1 MTMGTE
7 AKTVADA
14 AAVVTTV
21 GTMMEFLPALA
32 SIFTIVWLGIRIWE
46 SPTVQGLFDKVRKK
60 DDTQES

>member
-1 MTMGTE
+1 MTMGNE

-32 SIFTIVWLGIRIWE
+32 SVFTIIWLGIRIWE
-46 SPTVQGLFDKVRKK
+46 SPTVQGMVGKARKK
-60 DDTQES
+60 DASDE

>member
-1 MTMGTE
+1 MTMGNE

-32 SIFTIVWLGIRIWE
+32 SIFTIIWLGIRIWE
-46 SPTVQGLFDKVRKK
+46 SPTVQGMVGKVRKK
-60 DDTQES
+60 DASEE

>member
-46 SPTVQGLFDKVRKK
+46 SPTVQGLVDKVRKK
-60 DDTQES
+60 DASQE

>member
-46 SPTVQGLFDKVRKK
+46 SPTVQGLVGKVRKK
-60 DDTQES
+60 DASDE

>member
-1 MTMGTE
+1 MTMGSE

-32 SIFTIVWLGIRIWE
+32 SIFTIIWLGIRIWE
-46 SPTVQGLFDKVRKK
+46 SPTVQGMVGKARKK
-60 DDTQES
+60 DASEE

>member
-1 MTMGTE
+1 MTMGNE

-32 SIFTIVWLGIRIWE
+32 SVFTIIWLGIRIWE
-46 SPTVQGLFDKVRKK
+46 SPTVQNLVDKVRKK
-60 DDTQES
+60 DEQES

>member
-1 MTMGTE
+1 MGSE

-32 SIFTIVWLGIRIWE
+32 SIFTIIWLGIRIWE
-46 SPTVQGLFDKVRKK
+46 SPTVQGMVNKARKK
-60 DDTQES
+60 DASDE

>member
-21 GTMMEFLPALA
+21 GTMMEFLPPLA
-32 SIFTIVWLGIRIWE
+32 SIFTIIWLGIRIWE
-46 SPTVQGLFDKVRKK
+46 SPTVQGMVGKVRKK
-60 DDTQES
+60 DASEV

>member
-1 MTMGTE
+1 MGTE

-32 SIFTIVWLGIRIWE
+32 SIFTIIWLGIRIWE
-46 SPTVQGLFDKVRKK
+46 SPTVQGLVGKVRKK
-60 DDTQES
+60 DEQES

>member
-32 SIFTIVWLGIRIWE
+32 SIFTIIWLGIRIWE
-46 SPTVQGLFDKVRKK
+46 SPTVQGLVGKVRKK
-60 DDTQES
+60 DASEE

>member
-1 MTMGTE
+1 MTMGSE

-32 SIFTIVWLGIRIWE
+32 SIFTIIWLGIRIWE
-46 SPTVQGLFDKVRKK
+46 SPTVQGMVGKVRKK
-60 DDTQES
+60 DASEE

>member
-32 SIFTIVWLGIRIWE
+32 SVFTIIWLGIRIWE
-46 SPTVQGLFDKVRKK
+46 SPTVQGLVGKVRKK
-60 DDTQES
+60 DASEE

>member
-32 SIFTIVWLGIRIWE
+32 SVFTIIWLGIRIWE
-46 SPTVQGLFDKVRKK
+46 SPTVQGMVGKVRKK
-60 DDTQES
+60 DASEE

>member
-32 SIFTIVWLGIRIWE
+32 SIFTIIWLGIRIWE
-46 SPTVQGLFDKVRKK
+46 SPTVQGMVGKVRKK
-60 DDTQES
+60 DASEE

>member
-1 MTMGTE
+1 MTMGSE

-32 SIFTIVWLGIRIWE
+32 SIFTIIWLGIRIWE
-46 SPTVQGLFDKVRKK
+46 SDTVQGLLGKVRKK
-60 DDTQES
+60 DASDE

>member
-1 MTMGTE
+1 MGTE

-32 SIFTIVWLGIRIWE
+32 SIFTIIWLGIRIWE
-46 SPTVQGLFDKVRKK
+46 SPTVQGMVGKVRKK
-60 DDTQES
+60 DASDE

>member
-21 GTMMEFLPALA
+21 GTIMEFLPALA
-32 SIFTIVWLGIRIWE
+32 SIFTIIWLGIRIWE
-46 SPTVQGLFDKVRKK
+46 SPTVQGLVGKVRKK
-60 DDTQES
+60 DASEE

>member
-1 MTMGTE
+1 MGTE

-32 SIFTIVWLGIRIWE
+32 SIFTIIWLGIRIWE
-46 SPTVQGLFDKVRKK
+46 SPTVQGMVGKVRKK
-60 DDTQES
+60 DASEV

>member
-1 MTMGTE
+1 MTMGNE

-32 SIFTIVWLGIRIWE
+32 SIFTIIWLGIRIWE
-46 SPTVQGLFDKVRKK
+46 SPTVQGLVDKFRKK
-60 DDTQES
+60 DEEIS

>member
-32 SIFTIVWLGIRIWE
+32 SIFTIIWLGIRIWE
-46 SPTVQGLFDKVRKK
+46 SPTVQGLIGKVRKK
-60 DDTQES
+60 DASDE

>member
-1 MTMGTE
+1 MTMGSE

-32 SIFTIVWLGIRIWE
+32 SIFTIIWLGIRIWE
-46 SPTVQGLFDKVRKK
+46 SPTVQGLVGKVRKK
-60 DDTQES
+60 DASEE

>member
-1 MTMGTE
+1 MTMGNE

-32 SIFTIVWLGIRIWE
+32 SIFTIIWLGIRIWE
-46 SPTVQGLFDKVRKK
+46 SPTVQGMVGKVRKK
-60 DDTQES
+60 DASDE

>member
-1 MTMGTE
+1 MTMGSE

-32 SIFTIVWLGIRIWE
+32 SIFTIIWLGIRIWE
-46 SPTVQGLFDKVRKK
+46 SPTVQGLVGKVRRK
-60 DDTQES
+60 DASEE

>member
-32 SIFTIVWLGIRIWE
+32 SIFTIIWLGIRIWE
-46 SPTVQGLFDKVRKK
+46 SPTVQGMVGKVREK
-60 DDTQES
+60 DASEV

>member
-1 MTMGTE
+1 MTMGNE

-32 SIFTIVWLGIRIWE
+32 SVFTIIWLGIRIWE
-46 SPTVQGLFDKVRKK
+46 SDTVQNMVDKVRKK
-60 DDTQES
+60 DEQES